1 LSTEEILRQK
11 DQILA
16 QMSKEMA
23 IPKEVLVEQMY
34 EKRAKKEA
42 KKQVQEDLRGGD
54 ENASGNV
61 LPTSNATKLQR
72 EVSNKSLQRQQ
83 TADTS

>member
-1 LSTEEILRQK
+1 
-11 DQILA
+11 
-16 QMSKEMA
+16 MSKEMA

-42 KKQVQEDLRGGD
+42 KKQLKEDLRGGD
-54 ENASGNV
+54 ENSSGNAV
-61 LPTSNATKLQR
+61 LPTSNAVTKLQR

>member
-1 LSTEEILRQK
+1 
-11 DQILA
+11 
-16 QMSKEMA
+16 MSKEMA

-42 KKQVQEDLRGGD
+42 KKQVQEDLRGD
-54 ENASGNV
+54 ENVSGNV